1 MGHLIF
7 YCLHRHQAVRWLNTK
22 EEHAGREK
30 RLLAPCRITCLPE
43 PQPSM
48 NRIDCSP
55 AGIIENM
62 SEYMLA
68 QRIKPPAEP
77 TGPKQE
83 QYVALLQVVADFLD
97 GNEMRALLSCAHV
110 YVVERW
116 QAVHK
121 VMRMAVL
128 CKQNS
133 EPVHATNL
141 HAVIDRDGEGDGG
154 SARRARER
162 EEPVNSPEDLED

>member
-97 GNEMRALLSCAHV
+97 RNEMRALLSVLMCMWSSGGRLCTRSCGWLSSAS
-110 YVVERW
+110 RTRSPCMPPTC
-116 QAVHK
+116 
-121 VMRMAVL
+121 MR
-128 CKQNS
+128 
-133 EPVHATNL
+133 
-141 HAVIDRDGEGDGG
+141 
-154 SARRARER
+154 
-162 EEPVNSPEDLED
+162 